1 MGRHHTSAAKRPVN
15 LTLNSDLVA
24 QARAAG
30 LNLSAL
36 AEEAVAA
43 ALERIAR
50 ARLAADIGQACR
62 VHDVYLAEYGSLGE
76 AVRAEPDAG
85 YAG

>member
-1 MGRHHTSAAKRPVN
+1 MRMSRYPATAAKRPVN

-36 AEEAVAA
+36 AEAAVAA
-43 ALERIAR
+43 ALDRIAQ
-50 ARLAADIGQACR
+50 AKVAADIGQACR
-62 VHDVYLAEYGSLGE
+62 VHDAYLAEYGSLGE
-76 AVRAEPDAG
+76 AVRAEPDAE
-85 YAG
+85 